1 MASENIIVAMVKAGG
16 NRQDCHEKIRVL
28 SHEAAHQVKQL
39 GLENDLIE
47 RVKSDSYFAPIKDK
61 IDSLL
66 DPTTY
71 TGRAANQVKEF
82 LSLEVEPAIKK
93 YEDVLVGQAQVS
105 V

>member
-28 SHEAAHQVKQL
+28 SQEAAHQVKQL

-47 RVKSDSYFAPIKDK
+47 RVKADSYFAPIKHQ
-61 IDSLL
+61 IDGLL
-66 DPTTY
+66 EPSTY
-71 TGRAANQVKEF
+71 TGRAANQVSEF
-82 LSLEVEPAIKK
+82 LELEVEPALKK
-93 YEDVLVGQAQVS
+93 YADVLIGKAQVN

>member
-16 NRQDCHEKIRVL
+16 NRQECHEKIRVL
-28 SHEAAHQVKQL
+28 SQEAAHQVKQL

-47 RVKSDSYFAPIKDK
+47 RVKSDAYFAPIHQQ

-66 DPTTY
+66 DPATY
-71 TGRAANQVKEF
+71 TGRAPNQVAEF
-82 LSLEVEPAIKK
+82 LEFEVEPAIRK
-93 YEDVLVGQAQVS
+93 YTDVLTGKAQVN